1 MNVLCKV
8 RNFHVNGI
16 LIYSISFIYFKI
28 LRKPYCLL
36 LWLLLYSRVH
46 KTLHSIIRQSGYL
59 SQLDRLVKPQIFC
72 FRAKCHHAYLS
83 TSYPQNC
90 IAINFIFLIFWPTL
104 DHLSNFNVKG
114 SSVFCCPGTFSLD
127 QNLVFFLHLKSLF
140 PFIVCLTWFL
150 MYQTINYRLS
160 FSIGSFSVMPFKSSI
175 LIVTLKGYFYVK
187 IKS

>member
-1 MNVLCKV
+1 MSWFIDMNVLCKV

-28 LRKPYCLL
+28 LSKPYCLL

-90 IAINFIFLIFWPTL
+90 IAVNFIFLIFWPTL

-140 PFIVCLTWFL
+140 TVYCLFNL
-150 MYQTINYRLS
+150 IFNVSNNILS
-160 FSIGSFSVMPFKSSI
+160 FVFQYRKFFGHAFQIFNSDCNS
-175 LIVTLKGYFYVK
+175 
-187 IKS
+187 